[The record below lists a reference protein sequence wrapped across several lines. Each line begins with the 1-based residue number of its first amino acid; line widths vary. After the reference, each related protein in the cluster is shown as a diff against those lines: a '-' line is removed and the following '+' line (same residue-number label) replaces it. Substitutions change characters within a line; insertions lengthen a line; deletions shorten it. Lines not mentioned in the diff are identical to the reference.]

1 MGRRLFVGNL
11 PYTVTDED
19 LKEYFSQFGAVEYA
33 HVITSRDTGT
43 SKGFGFVEMST
54 QAEAD
59 LVNATPHRIGPRD
72 LTVNE
77 ARPKP
82 EFEGGG
88 GGGGKRDHQRH
99 GDRQRS
105 SGREPREPRW

>member
-11 PYTVTDED
+11 PYTVTDAE

-33 HVITSRDTGT
+33 HIITSKDTGT

-59 LVNATPHRIGPRD
+59 IAVYAPHRMGARD

-82 EFEGGG
+82 EEVHGGN
-88 GGGGKRDHQRH
+88 GGGGKRDRAR
-99 GDRQRS
+99 GGG
-105 SGREPREPRW
+105 GREQREPRW